1 MAEKRVILFG
11 FTKMGEI
18 VLKPLIREMTEGENV
33 ETIAN
38 YHELENMDR
47 STLIDIFVMNAAFI
61 GFEVRKNIHRITTI
75 CPEALLICV
84 SIHELSPYICWKFV
98 KNGVDIM
105 CSNID
110 SDVEYLRAKAAI
122 QKHRPYYPEGLRKAI
137 ENNELCELRGF
148 DIISEK
154 EREALALT
162 VKGLPIKDIAARMRI
177 REATVSKMRTNAYTK
192 TGLRSLP
199 ELICLA
205 MRFNL
210 HYHEEEDDA
219 V

>member
-1 MAEKRVILFG
+1 MTEKRVILFG
-11 FTKMGEI
+11 FSKICEAFVKALFYET
-18 VLKPLIREMTEGENV
+18 TEGSNIEA
-33 ETIAN
+33 ISN
-38 YHELENMDR
+38 YHELETMDR
-47 STLIDIFVMNAAFI
+47 STLIDTFVMSASFI
-61 GFEVRKNIHRITTI
+61 GFEVKKNLHRITTM

-105 CSNID
+105 YTNIH
-110 SDVEYLRAKAAI
+110 SDVEYLRVRAAI
-122 QKHRPYYPEGLRKAI
+122 QKRRPYYPEGLQKAI
-137 ENNELCELRGF
+137 ENNELNELRGF

-162 VKGLPIKDIAARMRI
+162 VKGYPIKDIASRMRI

-199 ELICLA
+199 ELINLA
-205 MRFNL
+205 LRFNL
-210 HYHEEEDDA
+210 HYQEENEDA

>member
-38 YHELENMDR
+38 YHELEHMDR

-110 SDVEYLRAKAAI
+110 SEVEYLRPRPDGEGTTD
-122 QKHRPYYPEGLRKAI
+122 QGHRRPNAHTRSDGEQDAH
-137 ENNELCELRGF
+137 
-148 DIISEK
+148 
-154 EREALALT
+154 ERIHQNGIAEPARTDLSRDAL
-162 VKGLPIKDIAARMRI
+162 
-177 REATVSKMRTNAYTK
+177 
-192 TGLRSLP
+192 
-199 ELICLA
+199 
-205 MRFNL
+205 
-210 HYHEEEDDA
+210 
-219 V
+219 

>member
-1 MAEKRVILFG
+1 MTEKRVILFG
-11 FTKMGEI
+11 FSKMCEEF
-18 VLKPLIREMTEGENV
+18 VKALIHETTEAANV
-33 ETIAN
+33 EVISN
-38 YHELENMDR
+38 YQELDTMDK
-47 STLIDIFVMNAAFI
+47 STLIDTFVMSAPFI
-61 GFEVRKNIHRITTI
+61 GFEVKKNLHRITTI
-75 CPEALLICV
+75 CPEALLICI

-105 CSNID
+105 FTNIH
-110 SDVEYLRAKAAI
+110 SDIEYIRVIAAI
-122 QKHRPYYPEGLRKAI
+122 QKRRSYYPENLRKAI
-137 ENNELCELRGF
+137 ENNELSELRGF

-162 VKGLPIKDIAARMRI
+162 VKGYPVKDIAYRMRI
-177 REATVSKMRTNAYTK
+177 REATVCKMRTNAYTK

-199 ELICLA
+199 ELISLA

-210 HYHEEEDDA
+210 HYHEENEDA